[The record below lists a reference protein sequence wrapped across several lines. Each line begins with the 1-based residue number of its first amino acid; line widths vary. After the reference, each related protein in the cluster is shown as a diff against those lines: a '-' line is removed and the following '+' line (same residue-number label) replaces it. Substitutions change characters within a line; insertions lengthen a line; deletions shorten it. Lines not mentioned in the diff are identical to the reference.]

1 MPTKTRKVPLRK
13 CVVTQ
18 ERLPKKNLLRVV
30 ANQEGNVFFD
40 LSGKANGRGAYVKN
54 SEEVI
59 LKAKQKDL
67 LGRHLDVRVPDE
79 VYEELYRYAQDHI

>member
-1 MPTKTRKVPLRK
+1 MPTKPRKVPLRK

-30 ANQEGNVFFD
+30 VNKEGEVFFD
-40 LSGKANGRGAYVKN
+40 LTGKANGRGAYVKN

-67 LGRHLDVRVPDE
+67 LGRHLEVSVPVQ
-79 VYEELYRYAQDHI
+79 VYEELYQYAQDHI

>member
-1 MPTKTRKVPLRK
+1 MPTKPRKVPLRK

-30 ANQEGNVFFD
+30 VNKEGEVFFD

-54 SEEVI
+54 SEDVI

-67 LGRHLDVRVPDE
+67 LGRHLEVSVPVH
-79 VYEELYRYAQDHI
+79 VYEELYQYAQDHI